1 MQQHNE
7 IQLETHGTVMLL
19 DIHGDITSFS
29 EPYFNQAYQKAN
41 DQGASKILLKM
52 EKGAYVNSGG
62 IAVLLQILSQTKTNN
77 QRIGI
82 TGASDH
88 NIKILSMLGIDKF
101 AQIYPNVENA
111 LKLMVTE
118 S

>member
-1 MQQHNE
+1 MRQHNE
-7 IQLETHGTVMLL
+7 IQLETRGTVMLL

-29 EPYFNQAYQKAN
+29 EPYFNEAYQKAN

-62 IAVLLQILSQTKTNN
+62 IAILLLLLAQTKTNN
-77 QRIGI
+77 QRVGI

-88 NIKILSMLGIDKF
+88 NTKIFSMLGINKF
-101 AQIYPNVENA
+101 AQLYPSVENA
-111 LKLMVTE
+111 LELMAE
-118 S
+118 ND